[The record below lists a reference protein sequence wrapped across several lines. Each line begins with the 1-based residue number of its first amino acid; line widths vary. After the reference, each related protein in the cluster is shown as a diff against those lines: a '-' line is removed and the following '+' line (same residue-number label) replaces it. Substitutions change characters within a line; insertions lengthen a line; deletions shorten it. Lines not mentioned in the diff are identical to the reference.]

1 MVRNIPSRA
10 AGFMRDGIAP
20 RCHTTPSRRP
30 LLAVAD
36 AEGGVNLFE
45 WDFEQVSYRPFYKFS
60 SAFLIPLTQRDA
72 EAPGQC

>member
-1 MVRNIPSRA
+1 MVSNISSRA
-10 AGFMRDGIAP
+10 AGFVRDGTDP

-45 WDFEQVSYRPFYKFS
+45 WDFEQVSYRPSCK
-60 SAFLIPLTQRDA
+60 L
-72 EAPGQC
+72 